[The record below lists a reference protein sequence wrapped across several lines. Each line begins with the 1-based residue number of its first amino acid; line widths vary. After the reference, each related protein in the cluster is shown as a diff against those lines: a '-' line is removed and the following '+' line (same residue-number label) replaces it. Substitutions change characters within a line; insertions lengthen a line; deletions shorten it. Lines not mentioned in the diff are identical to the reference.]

1 MANTKLLILLGFI
14 VILCLV
20 TPSHAFGAGNIASIS
35 KIEGHNWRH
44 GDIEDM
50 LEKVACLKGHKW
62 TSMMIKRVYFGNW
75 LRDYSQAVDVG
86 TLKGVQ
92 ADTIRVLVWV
102 LAFMSFG
109 YATAEFEVT
118 SERLGTYRPEEHID
132 NPKDYADNEDAK
144 KYDQRLRGPV
154 HPDELAIDPETGM
167 KNYIANERGGWATSS
182 GYIKYSFARSIHYGR
197 MYTHGASK
205 GREEDLC
212 EALRC
217 LGQGLHCVEDFGAH
231 TNYVE
236 LALREMGYHNVFP
249 HVGANAGINLR
260 GKHVFP
266 LVTGTFGG
274 VDFLHSVLG
283 EANDHIT
290 QTEVEE
296 MDNALS
302 SAQGG
307 GNASGSRGFGGGSS
321 GSDLIGLLNK
331 IPGTGGLIQ
340 EANSLKA
347 ESDAEASRNANS
359 GYGGYSASRADPTFA
374 APPGSHGGPPGPNV
388 PGTDIDPQAAIAKI
402 YPLLEFR
409 DRVVRTISGIVSKI
423 PGLEKMIDKIS
434 ETVTLYIMGL
444 LAPYIKPIIA
454 AASNSLKTGSSTVV
468 DASAKQQYLV
478 WEDPHATDPTHSMLS
493 KDHFSNIL
501 NQPAGELAAVILQY
515 IAPRVIYAWDHPEVP
530 EDEVMRDV
538 CSVFHHPAIRDNNLE
553 LHRSMYQCVENW
565 VHHQRDPQH
574 RLNDLL
580 SSESVKAGH
589 NHKVQDMTGFPPVN
603 AGGHSHGAHGGHG
616 SAGGIGGMLSSL
628 GGGGGG
634 GNQGGSSGGIGGM
647 LSSLTGSGNQQG
659 GSGGGLSGILSSF
672 SGGGGH
678 GSGSGGLFG
687 SRDVDENRTA
697 GAPGYGTPPQATGSP
712 AQGYG
717 GYQQPAY
724 QQPGYQQPG
733 YEQQGYQQQGYQ
745 QPGYGA
751 PPPASFQPGDH
762 DAFPT
767 AHQQGYEVPHPQ
779 QGYGQPPQQQPPQG
793 GYGQGQGGYGQQ
805 GYNGGYGY
813 QYGQGGQGGGY

>member
-1 MANTKLLILLGFI
+1 MN
-14 VILCLV
+14 
-20 TPSHAFGAGNIASIS
+20 S
-35 KIEGHNWRH
+35 
-44 GDIEDM
+44 
-50 LEKVACLKGHKW
+50 
-62 TSMMIKRVYFGNW
+62 
-75 LRDYSQAVDVG
+75 

-118 SERLGTYRPEEHID
+118 AERLGTYRPEEHID
-132 NPKDYADNEDAK
+132 NPKDYADNEDAR

-154 HPDELAIDPETGM
+154 NPEELAIDLETGM

-182 GYIKYSFARSIHYGR
+182 GYIKYSFARSIHFGR
-197 MYTHGASK
+197 MYTHGANK

-236 LALREMGYHNVFP
+236 LALREMGFNNVFP

-260 GKHVFP
+260 GKHTYP

-296 MDNALS
+296 MDAALS
-302 SAQGG
+302 QAQGG
-307 GNASGSRGFGGGSS
+307 GGAGPGNRSFGGGSS
-321 GSDLIGLLNK
+321 GSSGSDLISLLGK

-340 EANSLKA
+340 EANNLKA
-347 ESDAEASRNANS
+347 ESDAEAARNANS
-359 GYGGYSASRADPTFA
+359 GYGGGYSASRAGPTFD
-374 APPGSHGGPPGPNV
+374 APPGSVGGPPGPNV
-388 PGTDIDPQAAIAKI
+388 PGTNIDPQAAIKKI

-423 PGLEKMIDKIS
+423 PGLEKMIETIS
-434 ETVTLYIMGL
+434 EKVTLFVMGL

-454 AASNSLKTGSSTVV
+454 AASNGLKTGSSTVV

-478 WEDPHATDPTHSMLS
+478 WDDPHCSDPTHSMLS

-501 NQPAGELAAVILQY
+501 NQPAGELASVILQY
-515 IAPRVIYAWDHPEVP
+515 IAPRVIYAWDHPDVP
-530 EDEVMRDV
+530 EHEVMNDV
-538 CSVFHHPAIRDNNLE
+538 CRVFHHPAIRDNNNE
-553 LHRSMYQCVENW
+553 LHRSMFACVENW
-565 VHHQRDPQH
+565 VHHQRDPSH

-580 SSESVKAGH
+580 SSESVKAGK
-589 NHKVQDMTGFPPVN
+589 NHKVQGMTGFPNVN
-603 AGGHSHGAHGGHG
+603 QGGHGGHAHGGHG
-616 SAGGIGGMLSSL
+616 GASGGGGIGGFVSSL
-628 GGGGGG
+628 TGGG

-647 LSSLTGSGNQQG
+647 LSSIAGSGKQHG
-659 GSGGGLSGILSSF
+659 GSGGGLSGIMSSF
-672 SGGGGH
+672 GGGH
-678 GSGSGGLFG
+678 GSGGGGMFG
-687 SRDVDENRTA
+687 SRDVDEHNSGSA
-697 GAPGYGTPPQATGSP
+697 QGYHNTSPQATGSP
-712 AQGYG
+712 AAGYG
-717 GYQQPAY
+717 GYQQP
-724 QQPGYQQPG
+724 
-733 YEQQGYQQQGYQ
+733 GYQ

-767 AHQQGYEVPHPQ
+767 AHQQGYEVPQHQ
-779 QGYGQPPQQQPPQG
+779 QYGGSYGQQQQQQPPYQQ
-793 GYGQGQGGYGQQ
+793 YGQGGYGQQ
-805 GYNGGYGY
+805 GYNGGY

>member
-1 MANTKLLILLGFI
+1 MANNKLLILLGLI

-118 SERLGTYRPEEHID
+118 AERLGTYRPEEHID

-144 KYDQRLRGPV
+144 KYDERLRGPV

-182 GYIKYSFARSIHYGR
+182 GYIKYSFARAIHFGR
-197 MYTHGASK
+197 MYTHGSNK

-236 LALREMGYHNVFP
+236 LALREMGYNNVFP
-249 HVGANAGINLR
+249 HVGEAAGINLR
-260 GKHVFP
+260 GKHVYP

-296 MDNALS
+296 MDQALS
-302 SAQGG
+302 QAQGGGG
-307 GNASGSRGFGGGSS
+307 GNASGSRGFGDGGSS
-321 GSDLIGLLNK
+321 SGGSDLISLLAK
-331 IPGTGGLIQ
+331 VPGTGGLIQ

-347 ESDAEASRNANS
+347 ESDAEAARNAS
-359 GYGGYSASRADPTFA
+359 GGYSSSRAGPTFD
-374 APPGSHGGPPGPNV
+374 APPGSEGGPPGPNV

-402 YPLLEFR
+402 YPILQFR
-409 DRVVRTISGIVSKI
+409 DRVVRTISSIVSKI
-423 PGLEKMIDKIS
+423 PGLEKLIDTIS
-434 ETVTLYIMGL
+434 EKVTLFIMGL

-478 WEDPHATDPTHSMLS
+478 WDDPHCTDPTHSMLS

-515 IAPRVIYAWDHPEVP
+515 VAPRVVYAWDHPNVP
-530 EDEVMRDV
+530 ENEVLEDV
-538 CSVFHHPAIRDNNLE
+538 CKVFHHPAIRDNNQE
-553 LHRSMYQCVENW
+553 LHRNMFACVENW
-565 VHHQRDPQH
+565 VHHQRDPDH
-574 RLNDLL
+574 RLNSIL
-580 SSESVKAGH
+580 SSESVKAGK
-589 NHKVQDMTGFPPVN
+589 NHTVQEMTGFPTSEQ
-603 AGGHSHGAHGGHG
+603 GGHGGHGGHG
-616 SAGGIGGMLSSL
+616 SSGGISGMMSNFSS
-628 GGGGGG
+628 GG
-634 GNQGGSSGGIGGM
+634 GNQGGGSSGGLGGM
-647 LSSLTGSGNQQG
+647 LSSLTGSGNQG

-678 GSGSGGLFG
+678 GSGSGGMFG
-687 SRDVDENRTA
+687 SRGLDDSS
-697 GAPGYGTPPQATGSP
+697 GQGFGYGHGTPQIGR
-712 AQGYG
+712 
-717 GYQQPAY
+717 
-724 QQPGYQQPG
+724 
-733 YEQQGYQQQGYQ
+733 
-745 QPGYGA
+745 
-751 PPPASFQPGDH
+751 
-762 DAFPT
+762 
-767 AHQQGYEVPHPQ
+767 AHV
-779 QGYGQPPQQQPPQG
+779 
-793 GYGQGQGGYGQQ
+793 
-805 GYNGGYGY
+805 
-813 QYGQGGQGGGY
+813 

>member
-1 MANTKLLILLGFI
+1 M
-14 VILCLV
+14 
-20 TPSHAFGAGNIASIS
+20 
-35 KIEGHNWRH
+35 
-44 GDIEDM
+44 
-50 LEKVACLKGHKW
+50 
-62 TSMMIKRVYFGNW
+62 
-75 LRDYSQAVDVG
+75 YS

-118 SERLGTYRPEEHID
+118 AERLGTYRPEEHID

-144 KYDQRLRGPV
+144 KYDERLRGPV
-154 HPDELAIDPETGM
+154 HPDELAIDPDTGM
-167 KNYIANERGGWATSS
+167 KNYIANERGGWATSA
-182 GYIKYSFARSIHYGR
+182 GYVKYSFARAIHFGR
-197 MYTHGASK
+197 MYTHGSNK

-236 LALREMGYHNVFP
+236 LALREMGYNDVFP

-260 GKHVFP
+260 GKHVYP

-296 MDNALS
+296 MDAALS
-302 SAQGG
+302 QAQGG
-307 GNASGSRGFGGGSS
+307 GAAPGSRAFGGGNAASS
-321 GSDLIGLLNK
+321 GSDLIGLLGK

-340 EANSLKA
+340 EAHNLKA
-347 ESDAEASRNANS
+347 ESDAEAARNAS
-359 GYGGYSASRADPTFA
+359 GGYGGGYSSSRAGPTFD
-374 APPGSHGGPPGPNV
+374 APPGSVGGPPGPNV
-388 PGTDIDPQAAIAKI
+388 PGTNIDPQAAIAKI

-423 PGLEKMIDKIS
+423 PGLEKMIETIS
-434 ETVTLYIMGL
+434 EKVTLFIMGL

-454 AASNSLKTGSSTVV
+454 AASNGLKTGSSTVV
-468 DASAKQQYLV
+468 DASAKQQFLV
-478 WEDPHATDPTHSMLS
+478 WTDPSSNDPTHSMLS

-501 NQPAGELAAVILQY
+501 NQPAGELASVILQY
-515 IAPRVIYAWDHPEVP
+515 IAPRVIYAWDHPDVP
-530 EDEVMRDV
+530 VDEVMHDI

-553 LHRSMYQCVENW
+553 LHRSMYACVENW
-565 VHHQRDPQH
+565 VHHQRDPSH
-574 RLNDLL
+574 SLNNLL
-580 SSESVKAGH
+580 SSESVKNGK
-589 NHKVQDMTGFPPVN
+589 NHKVQPVTGFPNPN
-603 AGGHSHGAHGGHG
+603 QAGGHAHGGQ
-616 SAGGIGGMLSSL
+616 SGGIGDMFSSFT
-628 GGGGGG
+628 GGG

-647 LSSLTGSGNQQG
+647 LSSFTGSGNQHG
-659 GSGGGLSGILSSF
+659 GSSGGIGGMLSSF
-672 SGGGGH
+672 AGGGGH

-687 SRDVDENRTA
+687 SRDMDETSTGGA
-697 GAPGYGTPPQATGSP
+697 QGYGAPQQGTSSP

-717 GYQQPAY
+717 GYQQ
-724 QQPGYQQPG
+724 
-733 YEQQGYQQQGYQ
+733 QGYGGQ
-745 QPGYGA
+745 
-751 PPPASFQPGDH
+751 PPASFQPGDH
-762 DAFPT
+762 DAYPT
-767 AHQQGYEVPHPQ
+767 AHQQGYEAPHAQPSQQAYDGSYGHPQ
-779 QGYGQPPQQQPPQG
+779 QQQQQRQQQ
-793 GYGQGQGGYGQQ
+793 YGQGGYGQQ
-805 GYNGGYGY
+805 GYNGGY